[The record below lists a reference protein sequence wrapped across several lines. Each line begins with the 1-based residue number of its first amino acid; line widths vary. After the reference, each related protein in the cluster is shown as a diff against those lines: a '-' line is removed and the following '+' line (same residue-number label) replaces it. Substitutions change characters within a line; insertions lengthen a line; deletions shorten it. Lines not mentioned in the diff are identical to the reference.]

1 MRLLSKTDVSAL
13 AVKLVKVSCTLVLS
27 FSDSGVILEL
37 LLVVLPSGGVTEC
50 SFIGGFAAF
59 RANLVGNTAEKFR
72 LVGVIGVKSFERE
85 GRSAKSAG
93 EEDGV
98 DDGGDAWPVNWFL
111 AGKVREYSVIG
122 ESVLFWRIGSKNIT
136 EVFRLVSVIGAKL

>member
-1 MRLLSKTDVSAL
+1 M
-13 AVKLVKVSCTLVLS
+13 
-27 FSDSGVILEL
+27 
-37 LLVVLPSGGVTEC
+37 VLPSGGVTEC

-98 DDGGDAWPVNWFL
+98 DEGGDAWPGNCFL
-111 AGKVREYSVIG
+111 AGK
-122 ESVLFWRIGSKNIT
+122 
-136 EVFRLVSVIGAKL
+136 